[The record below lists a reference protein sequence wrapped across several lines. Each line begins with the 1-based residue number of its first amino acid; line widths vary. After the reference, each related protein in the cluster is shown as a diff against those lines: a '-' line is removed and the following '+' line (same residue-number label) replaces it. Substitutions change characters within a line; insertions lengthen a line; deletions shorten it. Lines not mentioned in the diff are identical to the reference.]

1 MKKAAAPV
9 RQCLACRK
17 KRPQGELVRIRARG
31 STAVI
36 DDKREKYTG
45 RSCYSCP
52 EKKCLDVALKKDRLE
67 RALRNPVSV
76 IPSKDEILKGLEDK
90 G

>member
-1 MKKAAAPV
+1 MKKGHTPI

-17 KRPQGELVRIRARG
+17 RRPSKELVRIMARRD
-31 STAVI
+31 AVAI
-36 DDKREKYTG
+36 YYTNGKPWG

-52 EKKCLDVALKKDRLE
+52 EEKCLDVALKKDRLE
-67 RALRNPVSV
+67 RALRKPVSV
-76 IPSKDEILKGLEDK
+76 IPSKDEILKGLENK

>member
-1 MKKAAAPV
+1 M
-9 RQCLACRK
+9 ACRK
-17 KRPQGELVRIRARG
+17 KRPQGELVRIRTKG
-31 STAVI
+31 ETAVI
-36 DDKREKYTG
+36 DDQSGKYTG

-52 EKKCLDVALKKDRLE
+52 DKKCLDVALKKDRLE
-67 RALRNPVSV
+67 RALRKPVSV